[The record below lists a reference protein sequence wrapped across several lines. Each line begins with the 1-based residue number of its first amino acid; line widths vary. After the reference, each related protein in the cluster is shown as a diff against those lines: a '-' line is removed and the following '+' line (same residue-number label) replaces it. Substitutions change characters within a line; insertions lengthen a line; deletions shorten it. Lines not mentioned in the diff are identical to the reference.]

1 MAQGEGEERRE
12 ERAGRGRDEEESE
25 DEMQEQE
32 ERTTKRDTE
41 RWRTR
46 RGGEESGGREELLC
60 VGLGSSLVSLNT
72 CAHPVPGSTGLLP
85 AASHTQAQ
93 RSNVSVHVW

>member
-1 MAQGEGEERRE
+1 MGRGESRGAMAQGEGEEKRE

-32 ERTTKRDTE
+32 RGRPRETRSD
-41 RWRTR
+41 WPTR

-72 CAHPVPGSTGLLP
+72 CAHPVPGSMGLQIGR
-85 AASHTQAQ
+85 A
-93 RSNVSVHVW
+93 HV